1 MKTSALELLPAYSF
15 SGEGLPETPPM
26 LVKNLKIYYSSE
38 KNWSLSNQ
46 YFCHENYVLRLLI
59 SGKRTI
65 SVGEVEV
72 RMSPGDAVI
81 IPPFTRHAVTDRN
94 VEPFEELKASF
105 RLSPDES
112 RLKEISG
119 LRFRMKK
126 ELQKKFFEAAG
137 NFQSWSTGNAA
148 AGEICVCN
156 FAILL
161 RLIVSGI
168 FEEMPR
174 ELHSPRD
181 DRRLARIVEYLAA
194 NRNHNVTLKELSQV
208 MNLSG
213 STIRQLFKRK
223 MNTSLGR
230 YELTRR
236 LKSGVEMLRSSDMTA
251 NEIAPLVG
259 FDSASSFLRALH
271 REIGMTSRQLRNRD
285 TAEISKNR
293 SQ

>member
-213 STIRQLFKRK
+213 ST
-223 MNTSLGR
+223 
-230 YELTRR
+230 RR
-236 LKSGVEMLRSSDMTA
+236 LKSGAEMLRSSDMTA

-259 FDSASSFLRALH
+259 FDSASSFLRALR

-293 SQ
+293 SP

>member
-1 MKTSALELLPAYSF
+1 
-15 SGEGLPETPPM
+15 
-26 LVKNLKIYYSSE
+26 
-38 KNWSLSNQ
+38 
-46 YFCHENYVLRLLI
+46 
-59 SGKRTI
+59 
-65 SVGEVEV
+65 
-72 RMSPGDAVI
+72 
-81 IPPFTRHAVTDRN
+81 
-94 VEPFEELKASF
+94 
-105 RLSPDES
+105 
-112 RLKEISG
+112 
-119 LRFRMKK
+119 
-126 ELQKKFFEAAG
+126 
-137 NFQSWSTGNAA
+137 
-148 AGEICVCN
+148 
-156 FAILL
+156 
-161 RLIVSGI
+161 
-168 FEEMPR
+168 MPR

-293 SQ
+293 SP